1 MSSVEDVLADYL
13 TRPELAKQLGKTERT
28 LARWAELR
36 IGPPIT
42 RTGRE
47 PRYHID
53 SVRTWLKA
61 QECPMPRERR
71 QRVSA

>member
-1 MSSVEDVLADYL
+1 MSSVENVLEDYL
-13 TRPELAKQLGKTERT
+13 TRPELARQLGRTERT

-42 RTGRE
+42 NVGRE

-53 SVRTWLKA
+53 SVRAWLKA
-61 QECPMPRERR
+61 QERQMPRERR
-71 QRVSA
+71 REVA